1 MALRCADE
9 PAGWVGGGICFSGGR
24 RGFFFKLEAL
34 FVVLV
39 DYALEFGEGDV

>member
-9 PAGWVGGGICFSGGR
+9 PAGWVCGGIRFSGGR
-24 RGFFFKLEAL
+24 GGVFFYLEAL